1 MPSNNKSP
9 INTAHILSF
18 LILAATVLYQS
29 ERAQPHVLSVVANE
43 TSTPVPARTA
53 VMQSIPQIILQRLQ
67 VTFLGQDGHK
77 LIGSGCPG
85 SDGEGSIVDYH
96 LTVSNVDADRSIAR
110 IVVAGDNS
118 TLTWAWP
125 CTDNW
130 GLLAIEAANGEW
142 DIFIAPSEPAR
153 IYTVMF
159 FYSDHTMALG
169 MTTVP

>member
-1 MPSNNKSP
+1 MLSKNKTFASSTLALS
-9 INTAHILSF
+9 ILIFTATL
-18 LILAATVLYQS
+18 LYHAGM
-29 ERAQPHVLSVVANE
+29 AQPPAPMVALSE
-43 TSTPVPARTA
+43 TSTDIPPEPAA
-53 VMQSIPQIILQRLQ
+53 MPKIILQRLQ
-67 VTFLGQDGHK
+67 VGFLGQDGHT

-85 SDGEGSIVDYH
+85 SDGEGSIINFH
-96 LTVSNVDADRSIAR
+96 LSVSNVDVDRTVAR

-130 GLLAIEAANGEW
+130 GLLATEGENGDW
-142 DIFIAPSEPAR
+142 DIFIAPSEPASV
-153 IYTVMF
+153 YTVMF